1 MQTKM
6 HLTIQDYFNRRSNVG
21 IQSRACNKM
30 KSDPGIGKSPFSK
43 ALAAAHAVS
52 KRDRQGLSI
61 QDYLQ
66 KRIRSYSVATTAKVS
81 PIHFKPPIS
90 RFEEPVVDD
99 APDTI
104 TPTVTPEMFQRSQ
117 ENLPSE
123 NLPSEDRR
131 KILASIDR
139 AAARYKLSPALI
151 KAVVKTESDY
161 QVRAVSPAGAQGLM
175 QLMPATA
182 RELGVTD
189 PFDIDQ
195 NIQGGAQYLRRMLD
209 QFNGNVH
216 LALTAYNA
224 GPGTVAKYDGKVPY
238 PETRN
243 YVQRV
248 MRYAE
253 KFSALDVT

>member
-6 HLTIQDYFNRRSNVG
+6 HLTIQDYINRRSNAG
-21 IQSRACNKM
+21 RQLRPCKKL
-30 KSDPGIGKSPFSK
+30 KSDPGFDSSPFSK
-43 ALAAAHAVS
+43 VLAAAHTFP
-52 KRDRQGLSI
+52 KGDRHGLSI

-66 KRIRSYSVATTAKVS
+66 KRIRSHSVVASAKS
-81 PIHFKPPIS
+81 APLHLTPYIS
-90 RFEEPVVDD
+90 KIEAPVNQENV
-99 APDTI
+99 PDTI
-104 TPTVTPEMFQRSQ
+104 IQTEMPEMFQRSQ
-117 ENLPSE
+117 ENP
-123 NLPSEDRR
+123 PSEDHR
-131 KILASIDR
+131 KILASIDK
-139 AAARYKLSPALI
+139 AAVRYRLPPELI
-151 KAVVKTESDY
+151 KAVVKTESDF
-161 QVRAVSPAGAQGLM
+161 QRKAVSPAGAQGLM

-182 RELGVTD
+182 RELGVID

-224 GPGTVAKYDGKVPY
+224 GPGTVARYNGRVPY

-248 MRYAE
+248 MRYTE
-253 KFSALDVT
+253 EFSAATIT

>member
-1 MQTKM
+1 MQIKM
-6 HLTIQDYFNRRSNVG
+6 HLTIQDYFNRQSNAG

-30 KSDPGIGKSPFSK
+30 KSDPGAGKSPFSK
-43 ALAAAHAVS
+43 ALAAAHAVP
-52 KRDRQGLSI
+52 KGDRQGLSI

-66 KRIRSYSVATTAKVS
+66 KRIRSHSVAATAKVA
-81 PIHFKPPIS
+81 PIHFKLPVS
-90 RFEEPVVDD
+90 RFKEPVGLDD

-104 TPTVTPEMFQRSQ
+104 SPTVSPEMFQRPQ
-117 ENLPSE
+117 EDPL
-123 NLPSEDRR
+123 SEDRR
-131 KILASIDR
+131 KILVSIDR
-139 AAARYKLSPALI
+139 AAARYRLSPALI
-151 KAVVKTESDY
+151 RAVVKTESDY
-161 QVRAVSPAGAQGLM
+161 RVRAVSPAGAQGLM

-248 MRYAE
+248 MRCAE
-253 KFSALDVT
+253 KFSAPDVT